1 MAESDQSKLV
11 FEGPILISTT
21 AIEGPEVM
29 SHLRLKIFESIKE
42 GHLENAESARVL
54 ILSGSHGEE
63 DGHSGLT
70 EINRLKDPNDTY
82 EGSVTT
88 TFYENDCQRVGL
100 RSIKPRLDIKEL
112 PLNKDTIPDIMKKL
126 NKLNPMFFQNSFLC
140 DDSISKMTFQVT
152 NIAYYHKNEDK
163 LVDDILRFLIRVVN
177 YPF

>member
-1 MAESDQSKLV
+1 MTESRIVTKSRVTKSR
-11 FEGPILISTT
+11 FACT
-21 AIEGPEVM
+21 
-29 SHLRLKIFESIKE
+29 
-42 GHLENAESARVL
+42 ENTRVL
-54 ILSGSHGEE
+54 VLSGSHGEE

-70 EINRLKDPNDTY
+70 DINRLKDPNDTY

-112 PLNKDTIPDIMKKL
+112 PLNKDTIPDIMQKL
-126 NKLNPMFFQNSFLC
+126 KNLNPMFFPNSYLS

-163 LVDDILRFLIRVVN
+163 LVDDILRQGS
-177 YPF
+177 

>member
-1 MAESDQSKLV
+1 MAKSDQSKLIL
-11 FEGPILISTT
+11 EGPILLSTT
-21 AIEGPEVM
+21 AIQGEEVM
-29 SHLRLKIFESIKE
+29 SHLRNKIVEAIEK
-42 GHLENAESARVL
+42 GYLENSESTRVL
-54 ILSGSHGEE
+54 ILSGSHGEV

-70 EINRLKDPNDTY
+70 DINRLKDPNDTY

-88 TFYENDCQRVGL
+88 SFYENDCQRVGL

-140 DDSISKMTFQVT
+140 DDSISKMAFQVT

-163 LVDDILRFLIRVVN
+163 LVDDILRQGS
-177 YPF
+177 